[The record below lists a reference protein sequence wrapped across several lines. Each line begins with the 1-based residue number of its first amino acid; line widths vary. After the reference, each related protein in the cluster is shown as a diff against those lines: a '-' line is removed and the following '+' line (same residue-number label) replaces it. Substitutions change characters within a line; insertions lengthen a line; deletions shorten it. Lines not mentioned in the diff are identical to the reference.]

1 MKSAV
6 GPILRYSGM
15 SLCLDDVS
23 KPNRLFAS
31 GPGLNLQL
39 EAQFMSR
46 DLDLWDYQ
54 LGVTLDFSRPG
65 EPTDMPYIAESCRRN
80 QPTSAKEP

>member
-1 MKSAV
+1 MMFQNPTAFLPLAQV
-6 GPILRYSGM
+6 
-15 SLCLDDVS
+15 
-23 KPNRLFAS
+23 
-31 GPGLNLQL
+31 LNLQL

-46 DLDLWDYQ
+46 DFDLWDYQ

-80 QPTSAKEP
+80 QPASAKKP